1 MPQFYQY
8 KGLPLARSIAEY
20 IISVILRSRS
30 YEQIGDADENDHD
43 FKRSAI
49 TFHRPCLR

>member
-1 MPQFYQY
+1 MPQSYEY

-20 IISVILRSRS
+20 IISVILRSRV
-30 YEQIGDADENDHD
+30 YEQIGDADENDHG

-49 TFHRPCLR
+49 AFHRLCFR